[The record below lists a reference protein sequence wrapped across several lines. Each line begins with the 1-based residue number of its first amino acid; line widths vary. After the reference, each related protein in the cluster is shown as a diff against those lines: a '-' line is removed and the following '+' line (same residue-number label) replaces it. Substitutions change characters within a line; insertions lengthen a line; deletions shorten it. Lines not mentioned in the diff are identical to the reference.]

1 MRRKIRHTISH
12 HTIDD
17 ISDAFEELVIDDRAT
32 YREVLV
38 VNEPGQP
45 TATREADLVGL
56 YVRSFI
62 RIQLQE
68 GMRLVQQDEP
78 SAGSPITLSCDRP
91 TKANHN
97 RTQTCTYTQVR

>member
-1 MRRKIRHTISH
+1 MRFKIRHTIPG

-17 ISDAFEELVIDDRAT
+17 VNRALSELGIDDHAT

-45 TATREADLVGL
+45 TATREALLVGL
-56 YVRSFI
+56 YARAFI
-62 RIQLQE
+62 RIQLQDS
-68 GMRLVQQDEP
+68 MRLVGQDDP
-78 SAGSPITLSCDRP
+78 AAGSPITLRCDRA
-91 TKANHN
+91 TKANRN